1 MCVWITFQK
10 LMSNQFYVIKFVV
23 SLSSITLKRMGKIE
37 GILVMYNFDSTW
49 ETFMHIEAT

>member
-10 LMSNQFYVIKFVV
+10 LMTHQFYVV
-23 SLSSITLKRMGKIE
+23 SLSGITLKRMGKIE
-37 GILVMYNFDSTW
+37 GVLVMYNFDSTW